1 MYQYGYSS
9 NLTIGGNLYK
19 KMNEQKYSDDDYKIP
34 ANDLV

>member
-19 KMNEQKYSDDDYKIP
+19 KMNEQTYNDDDYKIP
-34 ANDLV
+34 TNDLV